1 MEATSDYNIK
11 AHKGAMF
18 YLCLGSDLSASGLAI
33 HMIYYQF
40 LRIFDKFWSNDLDL
54 SSRKVKVI

>member
-11 AHKGAMF
+11 AHKGAKH
-18 YLCLGSDLSASGLAI
+18 YLSLGSNKSASGLAM

-40 LRIFDKFWSNDLDL
+40 LCILDRTWSNDLDL
-54 SSRKVKVI
+54 SGRNFKII